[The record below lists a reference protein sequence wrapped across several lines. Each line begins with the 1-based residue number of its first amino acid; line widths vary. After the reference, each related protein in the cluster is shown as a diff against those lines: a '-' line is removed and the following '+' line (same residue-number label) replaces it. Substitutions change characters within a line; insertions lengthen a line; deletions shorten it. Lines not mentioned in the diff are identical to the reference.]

1 MDDGRSSGAK
11 AQAPLRSAAHEGH
24 LDMVQLLI
32 AWKAKLD
39 AVNPQDGRAAL
50 HLAARGG
57 HTTIVQALV
66 NAGGRVD
73 VEDRTGKTP
82 LLIAMQA
89 GHEETAR
96 ALIREG
102 GPVIAR
108 VW

>member
-1 MDDGRSSGAK
+1 
-11 AQAPLRSAAHEGH
+11 
-24 LDMVQLLI
+24 
-32 AWKAKLD
+32 
-39 AVNPQDGRAAL
+39 
-50 HLAARGG
+50 
-57 HTTIVQALV
+57 LV